1 MPLHCPHCQG
11 PIETAE
17 PATSGPVRCPSC
29 GQEFSLEGELT
40 TDFQRAGDPG
50 LAAGAEA
57 PRRLAHYE
65 VLRPLGRGGMGE
77 VFLARDTR
85 LGREVAIKML
95 PEAFAGDQRA
105 LERLRR
111 EARTAS
117 ALNHPHIGTIH
128 ELGEDGGR
136 PFVVMERVEGRTFVE
151 VIAEGPD
158 PEAAAR
164 LGRQVAEALVAA
176 HAAGLVHR
184 DIKPSN
190 LMVRGDGYAKV
201 LDFGLARSAGP
212 SAEDSLADDA
222 GPTVTGRLVGTPR
235 YMAPEQA
242 RGEPAT
248 PAADVFSLGLV
259 LYELAAGRPPFR
271 VDSIAAALRAVIAEP
286 IAPPSRFHP
295 EIPAP
300 LEALILRMLQR
311 DHRLRPSAAE
321 VAEAL
326 GAVTPRS
333 PHRFD
338 RRLVGREAELDELLG
353 ALGEAGAGRGTIIGV
368 AGEPGIGKT
377 ALVENFLAGVRAGA
391 GAPLVARGGCSERL
405 AGTEAYLPILE
416 ALGGLLR
423 EPDGEATADIL
434 RRVATTWYVQV
445 VSLSRRLRRT
455 RGSPTRPAPRPRSG

>member
-1 MPLHCPHCQG
+1 M
-11 PIETAE
+11 
-17 PATSGPVRCPSC
+17 
-29 GQEFSLEGELT
+29 
-40 TDFQRAGDPG
+40 
-50 LAAGAEA
+50 
-57 PRRLAHYE
+57 AHYE
-65 VLRPLGRGGMGE
+65 VLRPLGRGGMGQ

-95 PEAFAGDQRA
+95 PEAFAGDPRA

-128 ELGEDGGR
+128 DLGEDGGR

-164 LGRQVAEALVAA
+164 LGRQVAEALAAA

-190 LMVRGDGYAKV
+190 LMVRADGYAKV

-222 GPTVTGRLVGTPR
+222 GPTATGRLVGTPR

-248 PAADVFSLGLV
+248 PASDVFSLGLV

-311 DHRLRPSAAE
+311 TTACGLRP
-321 VAEAL
+321 
-326 GAVTPRS
+326 PRS
-333 PHRFD
+333 PRPW
-338 RRLVGREAELDELLG
+338 GR
-353 ALGEAGAGRGTIIGV
+353 
-368 AGEPGIGKT
+368 
-377 ALVENFLAGVRAGA
+377 
-391 GAPLVARGGCSERL
+391 
-405 AGTEAYLPILE
+405 
-416 ALGGLLR
+416 
-423 EPDGEATADIL
+423 
-434 RRVATTWYVQV
+434 
-445 VSLSRRLRRT
+445 SRRDRPTGSIAAWSAARRSWT
-455 RGSPTRPAPRPRSG
+455 NCSGRWGRPRRAAG